1 VRSQL
6 KANLG
11 FCPVEV
17 ERHVLCTRPWKS
29 LTLDSL
35 DSVSDKEIQT
45 ALADQ
50 SVSKACTLIG
60 KRGWQP
66 FLLHTVCLISEVP
79 PLPASVHIGYERI
92 LSALIF
98 LTPCV
103 AIAARNWASNL
114 ICGHCGGNGHSEEP
128 CPSPP
133 HCVGCTGAHAS
144 GDRKY
149 LIYLDEKAIREHRVT
164 EGFTFPDARKKF
176 LETKAKTGASSYASV
191 LHRPQGVDAAAQ
203 QLHRT
208 EGPFQLSP

>member
-11 FCPVEV
+11 FYPVEV
-17 ERHVLCTRPWKS
+17 ERHVLCTRPGKS

-35 DSVSDKEIQT
+35 DIVSDKEIQT

-79 PLPASVHIGYERI
+79 PLPASVHVGYERI

-98 LTPCV
+98 LTPRV
-103 AIAARNWASNL
+103 AIAARNWAFSRGVHLTLSAAIVVGTGIVRNRVPARHTASAL
-114 ICGHCGGNGHSEEP
+114 LERTHLATGNTS
-128 CPSPP
+128 
-133 HCVGCTGAHAS
+133 
-144 GDRKY
+144 
-149 LIYLDEKAIREHRVT
+149 
-164 EGFTFPDARKKF
+164 FT
-176 LETKAKTGASSYASV
+176 
-191 LHRPQGVDAAAQ
+191 
-203 QLHRT
+203 
-208 EGPFQLSP
+208 